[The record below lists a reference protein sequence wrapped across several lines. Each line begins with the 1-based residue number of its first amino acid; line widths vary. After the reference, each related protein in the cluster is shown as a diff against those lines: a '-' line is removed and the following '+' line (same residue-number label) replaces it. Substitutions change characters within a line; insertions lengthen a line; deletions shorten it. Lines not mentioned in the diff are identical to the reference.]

1 MPLKKSLAAASAA
14 VAGIAIS
21 VGVSASTAQAAT
33 SAVAL
38 PITHYSHML
47 VDPAHQHLFITSG
60 SGSGS
65 ILVTDYSG
73 QTVATIPGEPGATGL
88 ALSGDGSTVYAALA
102 DGEAVSAISTSTLAE
117 TARYGTGTGTDP
129 AYVASTS
136 GRIWFGYGAAGQGG
150 IGSIDPGTSP
160 ATVTLNA
167 APGFWPAAPLVAAT
181 AGGELVAGMSENPVQ
196 LASYDVSG
204 GTATVLAP
212 EKTLSEAANLR
223 SMQITPDG
231 KDVVLASSAPYYLE
245 VFQISDLSVA
255 GTYPTTYYPNSV
267 SIASDGTVATGTSG
281 TNDIFMFA
289 PGGTTPENTIGFGNA
304 QLADDGAALTPD
316 GSLLFV
322 VTLAS
327 VPTLN
332 IIPDPEQPVDPTRTV
347 VTCSPGTV
355 AIGQVR
361 SCTATVTDTAAAGAT
376 TPTGTVTFTS
386 STSGGSF
393 SSTSCTLSPASGGQ
407 ASCTVSYTPA
417 QAASGRETITGNYG
431 GDRAHAAS
439 SGRDTIDH
447 TSTVVNCSDGSIA
460 LGEDASC
467 TATVTD
473 TAPAVVT
480 PVTTPTGTVTFTSD
494 TSGGSFSST
503 SCTLSQVSRGQAS
516 CTVSYT
522 PPQAGAGSETI
533 TGTYEGDSR
542 HIASSGQEALT
553 VTLRV
558 TITSVDCQRTTPV
571 LYQCTASV
579 SDFSPGTPTPPTGTV
594 SFTSS
599 GHGVF
604 SATQCTL
611 TGSDTTVSCT
621 VYYATAAGVPMKG
634 QTITASYGGD
644 GTHQSSWWYT
654 TLT

>member
-1 MPLKKSLAAASAA
+1 MPLKKSLAAAFAV

-33 SAVAL
+33 PAVAL
-38 PITHYSHML
+38 PITQYSHML

-102 DGEAVSAISTSTLAE
+102 NGEAVSAISTSTLSE
-117 TARYGTGTGTDP
+117 TARYATGTGTDP
-129 AYVASTS
+129 VYVAYSS
-136 GRIWFGYGAAGQGG
+136 GRIWFGYGAVAQGG
-150 IGSIDPGTSP
+150 IGSIDPSTSP

-167 APGFWPAAPLVAAT
+167 APGPWYQAPIVAAT
-181 AGGELVAGMSENPVQ
+181 AGGELVAGGLGLSQVS

-212 EKTLSEAANLR
+212 EKGLSEASGLG

-231 KDVVLASSAPYYLE
+231 KDVVLASSFPYYQE
-245 VFQISDLSVA
+245 VYQVSDLSAA
-255 GTYPTTYYPNSV
+255 GTYPTTYYPNAV
-267 SIASDGTVATGTSG
+267 SIAGDGTVAAGTTA

-289 PGGTTPENTIGFGNA
+289 PGSTTPENTIHFYG
-304 QLADDGAALTPD
+304 QLAADGAALTPD

-322 VTLAS
+322 VTQDYGS
-327 VPTLN
+327 GPTLS
-332 IIPDPEQPVDPTRTV
+332 IIPDPEQPVDPTSTV

-386 STSGGSF
+386 NTSGGSF
-393 SSTSCTLSPASGGQ
+393 SSTSCTLSQASGGQ

-417 QAASGRETITGNYG
+417 QAGSGSETITGTYG
-431 GDRAHAAS
+431 GDHAHAAS
-439 SGRDTIDH
+439 SGQDTLDH
-447 TSTVVNCSDGSIA
+447 TSAVVNCSGGTVA
-460 LGEDASC
+460 LGQDASC

-473 TAPAVVT
+473 TAAAGA
-480 PVTTPTGTVTFTSD
+480 TTPTGTVTFTSD
-494 TSGGSFSST
+494 TSGGSFSNT
-503 SCTLSQVSRGQAS
+503 SCTLSQPSRGQAS
-516 CTVSYT
+516 CKVSYT
-522 PPQAGAGSETI
+522 PSQAGPGSETI

-558 TITSVDCQRTTPV
+558 TFTSVNCQQTTPV
-571 LYQCTASV
+571 LNKCTASV

-599 GHGVF
+599 GPGVF
-604 SATQCTL
+604 SANQCTL
-611 TGSDTTVSCT
+611 SGSDSATYCT
-621 VYYATAAGVPMKG
+621 VYYARAAGVPMKG
-634 QTITASYGGD
+634 QTITASYSGD
-644 GTHQSSWWYT
+644 STHQSSWWYT